1 MLYCVCLFPQ
11 RDVQERAN
19 SYRKR
24 YDPHYAQIP
33 PHIKVTEPF
42 SMADNALMSV
52 VADLTD
58 VAKNSEPFT
67 LHFHKFGTFHP
78 THNVLYFAIKEE
90 PALLELRRRLYERL
104 PLGKPKH
111 PFIPHLTIGQDLP
124 NEELLDVYGRLRMT
138 NLDLIS
144 PIDRFHLLYR
154 LDDGVW
160 TVYQTFLFGKE
171 C

>member
-1 MLYCVCLFPQ
+1 MLYCVCLFPR

-24 YDPHYAQIP
+24 YDPQYARIP

-42 SMADNALMSV
+42 TLADDELPAA
-52 VADLTD
+52 VANLTE
-58 VAKNSEPFT
+58 VAKGSEPFT

-78 THNVLYFAIKEE
+78 TNNVIFFAIQDE
-90 PALLELRRRLYERL
+90 PALQKLHRRLYERVVREE
-104 PLGKPKH
+104 PRN
-111 PFIPHLTIGQDLP
+111 PFIPHLTIGQDLTD
-124 NEELLDVYGRLRMT
+124 EELLDVYGRLRMT
-138 NLDLIS
+138 ELNLVS

-154 LDDGVW
+154 LDDGTW